1 MTCERIVNPHPVLEH
16 IERQF
21 EPDHLDRVM
30 RYLAQP
36 SISALDVGVR
46 DMAEVLAMD
55 IRELGGTAEVVETA
69 ELPVVF
75 GRIDSGAGRTL
86 VLHGL
91 YDVTP
96 ADEPAW
102 ETSALCAAGQER
114 GGSGTG
120 RGGPRR

>member
-1 MTCERIVNPHPVLEH
+1 MSTHPVLQH
-16 IERQF
+16 IAARF
-21 EPDHLDRVM
+21 EPHHLGRVK

-36 SISALDVGVR
+36 SISALDIGVR
-46 DMAEVLAMD
+46 DMAEMLAHD
-55 IRELGGTAEVVETA
+55 IRELGGTSEVVETA

-75 GRIDSGAGRTL
+75 GRIDDGAARTL
-86 VLHGL
+86 ILHGL

-102 ETSALCAAGQER
+102 EFPPFEPQIRDVEGR
-114 GGSGTG
+114 GTG